1 MNKWTHF
8 YKLLD
13 KEHKEQLVVENEKET
28 YLIRVAF
35 FKITLVPFSLVPYY
49 MYDTDEFDLFEELEG
64 EDEFNILLAKNI
76 AKSVHKGQV
85 DKAGVDYFS
94 GHLTSVANGVNNNKA
109 KVVAYLHDSLEDT
122 PLKAKELLK
131 VFDKEIVKAVKVLT
145 KPKNVKYLTYIRNV
159 KTNSLAKEV
168 KLSDLR
174 NNSDLSRLPKI
185 TEKDLQRKEKY
196 EKAIK
201 ILEN

>member
-49 MYDTDEFDLFEELEG
+49 MYDTDEFDLFEELKG

>member
-1 MNKWTHF
+1 MNKMKGF

-13 KEHKEQLVVENEKET
+13 KDHKNQLVVENEKET

-35 FKITLVPFSLVPYY
+35 YKITLVPFSLVPYY
-49 MYDTDEFDLFEELEG
+49 MYDTDEFEMFEELE
-64 EDEFNILLAKNI
+64 EDDFNILLAQNI
-76 AKSVHKGQV
+76 AKSVHKGQT
-85 DKAGVDYFS
+85 DKAGKDYFA
-94 GHLTSVANGVNNNKA
+94 GHLTTVANGVNNNKA
-109 KVVAYLHDSLEDT
+109 KAIAYLHDSLEDT
-122 PLKAKELLK
+122 PLTLKELSK
-131 VFDKEIVKAVKVLT
+131 VFDKEIVKAIKVLT

-159 KTNSLAKEV
+159 KTNPLAKEV

>member
-1 MNKWTHF
+1 MNNKWTYF

-13 KEHKEQLVVENEKET
+13 KEHKNQLVVENEKET

-35 FKITLVPFSLVPYY
+35 FKITLIPFSLAPYY
-49 MYDTDEFDLFEELEG
+49 MYDTDVYDLFEELE
-64 EDEFNILLAKNI
+64 EDEFNILLAKHI
-76 AKSVHKGQV
+76 AKSVHKSQT
-85 DKAGVDYFS
+85 DKAGVDYFA
-94 GHLTSVANGVNNNKA
+94 GHLTTVANGVNNKA

-122 PLKAKELLK
+122 KLTDKELLK
-131 VFDKEIVKAVKVLT
+131 VFDKDIVKAIKVLT

-159 KTNSLAKEV
+159 KTNPLAKAV

>member
-159 KTNSLAKEV
+159 KTNNLAKEV

>member
-1 MNKWTHF
+1 MNNKWTYF

-13 KEHKEQLVVENEKET
+13 KEHKNQLVVENEKET
-28 YLIRVAF
+28 FLVKVQF

-49 MYDTDEFDLFEELEG
+49 IYDTEVYDLFEELE

-85 DKAGVDYFS
+85 DKAGVDYFA
-94 GHLTSVANGVNNNKA
+94 GHLTTVANGVNNNKA
-109 KVVAYLHDSLEDT
+109 KAIAYLHDSLEDT
-122 PLKAKELLK
+122 PLTSKELLK
-131 VFDKEIVKAVKVLT
+131 VFDKDIVKAVKVLT

-159 KTNSLAKEV
+159 KTNSLAKQV

-201 ILEN
+201 ILEI

>member
-28 YLIRVAF
+28 FLIRVAF
-35 FKITLVPFSLVPYY
+35 YKITLVPFSLVPYY
-49 MYDTDEFDLFEELEG
+49 MYDTDEFDMFEELE
-64 EDEFNILLAKNI
+64 EDEFNILLAKHI
-76 AKSVHKGQV
+76 AKSVHKSQT

-94 GHLTSVANGVNNNKA
+94 GHLTSVVNGVNNNKA
-109 KVVAYLHDSLEDT
+109 KVIAYLHDSLEDT
-122 PLKAKELLK
+122 PLTDKELLK
-131 VFDKEIVKAVKVLT
+131 VFDRDIVEAIKVLT

-159 KTNSLAKEV
+159 KTNHLATEV

-174 NNSDLSRLPKI
+174 NNSDLSRLSKV

-196 EKAIK
+196 EKAIR

>member
-1 MNKWTHF
+1 MNNKWTHF

-13 KEHKEQLVVENEKET
+13 KEHKGLLVVENEKET

-35 FKITLVPFSLVPYY
+35 FKITLIPFSLVPYY
-49 MYDTDEFDLFEELEG
+49 IYDTDVYDLFEELE
-64 EDEFNILLAKNI
+64 EDEFNILLAKHI
-76 AKSVHKGQV
+76 AKIVHKGQV
-85 DKAGVDYFS
+85 DKAGKDYFA
-94 GHLTSVANGVNNNKA
+94 GHLTTVANGVNNNKA
-109 KVVAYLHDSLEDT
+109 KAIAYLHDSLEDT
-122 PLKAKELLK
+122 PLTSKELLK
-131 VFDKEIVKAVKVLT
+131 VFDKDIVKAIKVLT
-145 KPKNVKYLTYIRNV
+145 KPKNVNYLTYIRNV

>member
-1 MNKWTHF
+1 MNNKWTHF

-13 KEHKEQLVVENEKET
+13 KEHKNQLVVENEKET

-49 MYDTDEFDLFEELEG
+49 MYDTDVYDLFKELE
-64 EDEFNILLAKNI
+64 EDEFNILLAKHI
-76 AKSVHKGQV
+76 AKSVHKGQT
-85 DKAGVDYFS
+85 DKAGVDYFA
-94 GHLTSVANGVNNNKA
+94 GHLTSVANGVNDNKA

-122 PLKAKELLK
+122 PLTAKELLK
-131 VFDKEIVKAVKVLT
+131 VFDKDIIKAVKVLT
-145 KPKNVKYLTYIRNV
+145 KPKNVNYLTYIRNV
-159 KTNSLAKEV
+159 KTNPLATEV

-196 EKAIK
+196 EKAIQ

>member
-1 MNKWTHF
+1 MNKMKGF

-13 KEHKEQLVVENEKET
+13 KDHKNQLVVENEKET

-35 FKITLVPFSLVPYY
+35 YKITLVPFSLVPYY
-49 MYDTDEFDLFEELEG
+49 MYDTEEFEMFEELE

-85 DKAGVDYFS
+85 DKAGVDYFA
-94 GHLTSVANGVNNNKA
+94 GHLTSVVNGVNSKKA

-122 PLKAKELLK
+122 PLTSKELLK
-131 VFDKEIVKAVKVLT
+131 VFDKDIVKAVKVLT

-196 EKAIK
+196 EKAIQ

>member
-1 MNKWTHF
+1 MNKMKGF

-13 KEHKEQLVVENEKET
+13 KDHKNQLVVENEKET
-28 YLIRVAF
+28 FLIRVAF
-35 FKITLVPFSLVPYY
+35 CKITLVPFSLVPYY
-49 MYDTDEFDLFEELEG
+49 MYDTEEFEMFEELE

-85 DKAGVDYFS
+85 DKAGVDYFA

-109 KVVAYLHDSLEDT
+109 KAIAYLHDSLEDT
-122 PLKAKELLK
+122 KLTDKELLK
-131 VFDKEIVKAVKVLT
+131 VFDKDIVKAIKVLT

-196 EKAIK
+196 EKAIQ